1 MTWYNSEYRQRQI
14 VGVNAFGGTGIAATI
29 DVEIE
34 VPPEWD
40 TFWESIRSDFKDVVV
55 TNAKGKKI
63 SFGRKSGANFS
74 TRTLILQVDALA
86 INNDDALNILYIY
99 FDYPDETTDSAESV
113 TITSPKNGY
122 VTLSRPHSR
131 IISSRTSQNA
141 TDTPI
146 QSFVK
151 GSNDEIHV
159 FFAITSS
166 LAKRITP
173 YNDRDDEEAID
184 FVQVFSYDDSGTNS
198 AERYVEND
206 TRVGAGYIRA
216 SYKGGTDGESYAI
229 AIRMETTLGQII
241 ETRAILRV
249 IDLLP

>member
-1 MTWYNSEYRQRQI
+1 MTWYNSDYRQRQI

-29 DVEIE
+29 DVEIQ

-63 SFGRKSGANFS
+63 SFARKSGANFS
-74 TRTLILQVDALA
+74 TRTLILQVDGLA

-216 SYKGGTDGESYAI
+216 SYKGGTNGDSYAI

>member
-1 MTWYNSEYRQRQI
+1 MTWYNSDYRQRQI
-14 VGVNAFGGTGIAATI
+14 VGVNAFGGTGVAATI

-63 SFGRKSGANFS
+63 SFARKSGANFS
-74 TRTLILQVDALA
+74 TRTLILQVDAVA

-122 VTLSRPHSR
+122 ITLSRPHSR

-173 YNDRDDEEAID
+173 YNDRDDEEALD

-216 SYKGGTDGESYAI
+216 SYKGGTNGDSYAI

>member
-1 MTWYNSEYRQRQI
+1 MTWYNDEYRQRQI
-14 VGVNAFGGTGIAATI
+14 VGVNAFGGSGVPATI
-29 DVEIE
+29 DAEIE
-34 VPPEWD
+34 IPPEWD
-40 TFWESIRSDFKDVVV
+40 TFWQSIRSDFKDVVV
-55 TNAKGKKI
+55 TNSKGKKI
-63 SFGRKSGANFS
+63 SFARKTGANYS
-74 TRTLILQVDALA
+74 TRTLILQVDGLS
-86 INNDDALNILYIY
+86 IQNDNSLQILYVY
-99 FDYPDETTDSAESV
+99 FNNPDETTDSSEAV
-113 TITSPKNGY
+113 TITSPKTGY
-122 VTLSRPHSR
+122 ITLSRPHSR
-131 IISSRTSQNA
+131 IVSSRTSQNA

-173 YNDRDDEEAID
+173 YNDRDDEEAVD
-184 FVQVFSYDDSGTNS
+184 YVQVFSYDDSGTNS
-198 AERYVEND
+198 SERYVQND

-216 SYKGGTDGESYAI
+216 SYKGGTDGDSYAI
-229 AIRMETTLGQII
+229 AVRMETTLGQNI